1 MKNKQVIVSPGFV
14 NIFTSDNMLALKM
27 RLRCFYSVGHGE
39 LINWTTI
46 EALVIYHLGNPK

>member
-27 RLRCFYSVGHGE
+27 RLRCFYSAGHGE